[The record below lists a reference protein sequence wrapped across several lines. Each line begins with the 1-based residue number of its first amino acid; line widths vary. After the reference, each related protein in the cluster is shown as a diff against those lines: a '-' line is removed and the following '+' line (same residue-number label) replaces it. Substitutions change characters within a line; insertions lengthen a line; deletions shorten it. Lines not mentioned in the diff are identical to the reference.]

1 MINIFLKS
9 LTILVGTLP
18 GPAVLYVFSV
28 LRMSSTSFFLVGDK
42 KKEFSFEIF
51 KYESKGL
58 CVLGILLK
66 RFFATDAKKLLK
78 WFEIIRSSV
87 IVSLSI
93 LIFRLILLEDFTFF
107 TLIIDRIPSHTFLES
122 FLLSSKNDL

>member
-1 MINIFLKS
+1 MIFLKS
-9 LTILVGTLP
+9 LRILVGTLP

-28 LRMSSTSFFLVGDK
+28 LRMSSTSSFLVGDK

-51 KYESKGL
+51 KYESKDL

-93 LIFRLILLEDFTFF
+93 FRPILLEDFTFF

-122 FLLSSKNDL
+122 FLLFSKNDL